1 MRKQPVGTA
10 LRFGAGSTMRK
21 QPVGTALRFAEGH
34 CAGLFRRIIIT
45 SSVKLCMLYIAG

>member
-1 MRKQPVGTA
+1 
-10 LRFGAGSTMRK
+10 MRK

-45 SSVKLCMLYIAG
+45 SPVELRMLYIAG